1 MAVGYLVAFG
11 LVQMEPTSEVL
22 HWLSFLEALALAE
35 EASIRHCLTEG
46 WKECLV
52 RGLEVPFLTVWAQL

>member
-11 LVQMEPTSEVL
+11 LVQMELTSEVL
-22 HWLSFLEALALAE
+22 HLLSFLEALALAE

>member
-1 MAVGYLVAFG
+1 MAFG
-11 LVQMEPTSEVL
+11 LVQMELTSEVL
-22 HWLSFLEALALAE
+22 HLLSFLEALALAE

-46 WKECLV
+46 WNECLV

>member
-11 LVQMEPTSEVL
+11 LVQMELTSEVL
-22 HWLSFLEALALAE
+22 HLLSFLEALALAE

-46 WKECLV
+46 WKECSIQ
-52 RGLEVPFLTVWAQL
+52 GPEAPFLMAWAQL

>member
-1 MAVGYLVAFG
+1 
-11 LVQMEPTSEVL
+11 MELTSEVL
-22 HWLSFLEALALAE
+22 HLLSFLEALALAE

-52 RGLEVPFLTVWAQL
+52 QGLEAPFLMVWAQL